1 MDSYPSLTDVSYID
15 ISLYSTTVMLKP
27 KINIRRE
34 GFSSVI
40 FNMADG
46 VNFIDF
52 NTFRN
57 IASSFFKTLKSDKKY
72 FLLLRVKYASD
83 NIVTLHKGI
92 LITKKSKI
100 KYIDYIKNIL
110 SIKSNDYS
118 ELAISEIIFDYF
130 IIDKNREKYYSTP
143 LAELGGGGEGVG
155 QGVNL

>member
-57 IASSFFKTLKSDKKY
+57 IASTFFKTLKSDKKY
-72 FLLLRVKYASD
+72 FLLLRVKYQVG
-83 NIVTLHKGI
+83 NIVSLHKGI
-92 LITKKSKI
+92 VVTKKSKF

-110 SIKSNDYS
+110 SNNNEVYNIIK
-118 ELAISEIIFDYF
+118 EEIKDIKNSFIF
-130 IIDKNREKYYSTP
+130 IIE
-143 LAELGGGGEGVG
+143 
-155 QGVNL
+155 

>member
-40 FNMADG
+40 FNIKF
-46 VNFIDF
+46 NFIEF

-57 IASSFFKTLKSDKKY
+57 ITSTFFKSLKSDKKY
-72 FLLLRVKYASD
+72 FLLLRVKYQD
-83 NIVTLHKGI
+83 GNIVSLHKGI
-92 LITKKSKI
+92 IVTKKSKI
-100 KYIDYIKNIL
+100 KYLDYIKNIL
-110 SIKSNDYS
+110 SIKSNDYT
-118 ELAISEIIFDYF
+118 ELVISEIIFDYF

-143 LAELGGGGEGVG
+143 LAELGGGQKLEKMPLL
-155 QGVNL
+155 N

>member
-57 IASSFFKTLKSDKKY
+57 IAS
-72 FLLLRVKYASD
+72 
-83 NIVTLHKGI
+83 
-92 LITKKSKI
+92 
-100 KYIDYIKNIL
+100 
-110 SIKSNDYS
+110 
-118 ELAISEIIFDYF
+118 
-130 IIDKNREKYYSTP
+130 
-143 LAELGGGGEGVG
+143 
-155 QGVNL
+155 

>member
-15 ISLYSTTVMLKP
+15 ISLYSTMVMLKP

-72 FLLLRVKYASD
+72 L
-83 NIVTLHKGI
+83 
-92 LITKKSKI
+92 
-100 KYIDYIKNIL
+100 KNI
-110 SIKSNDYS
+110 
-118 ELAISEIIFDYF
+118 
-130 IIDKNREKYYSTP
+130 
-143 LAELGGGGEGVG
+143 
-155 QGVNL
+155 